1 MLSAIVGSATSEMCY
16 SLGHVKVMS
25 IFLWQ
30 SESLSWGGLS
40 EEIET
45 EKAEPTYS
53 LTIKC
58 LPRDDEKGKEKERE
72 VQTHIHQVWMP
83 MVDYV
88 ISALCLCCCCLEP
101 SGLFVKQK
109 GVCTLN
115 THRHDIG
122 F

>member
-1 MLSAIVGSATSEMCY
+1 MLSPIVGSATSEMCY

-58 LPRDDEKGKEKERE
+58 LPRDDEKGKEKERSKPTSIKFGCPWLITSL
-72 VQTHIHQVWMP
+72 VPCAYVAAVWNL
-83 MVDYV
+83 VV
-88 ISALCLCCCCLEP
+88 CL
-101 SGLFVKQK
+101 
-109 GVCTLN
+109 
-115 THRHDIG
+115 
-122 F
+122 